1 LVVRL
6 IFNFVISSRIND
18 NGAENITAGVTL
30 EIDQKQAQK
39 LEEEY
44 DPEMQMRQMA
54 FPATWIVGALLATL
68 SGFHYYTAGFGILR
82 ESTHR
87 GAHLAFVLGL
97 IFLVF
102 GFRKTSSQ
110 GKFPAIGQIPI
121 YDWLFA
127 ILAAVT
133 CFYVPYVF
141 NDLAFRVGDP
151 LPIDVIFGSLMIIFT
166 LEATRRSMGIAL
178 PIIAIGFI
186 LYALYGQ
193 HAPGVLIHPG
203 ASWKGLV
210 NHLYLTSQGIY
221 GIAVGVVATY
231 VFHFVLFGVLANRV
245 GAGQLFIDLA
255 SCVAGRYAG
264 GPAKVS
270 VFSSALFGM
279 ISGSSIANTV
289 TTGALTIPAMKRVGY
304 RPHFAAAVEAT
315 SSTGGQITP
324 PIMGAA
330 AFIMIEFLEMP
341 YRTILLAATV
351 PALMHYLGI
360 FTMVHLEAKRL
371 GLRGL
376 RPDEMPQFTK
386 VVREGWPALIPL
398 VLLVAIIIS
407 GRTPYNAAFWGITA
421 CIVIGFLN
429 PRNRLTIPD
438 LYNCFKV
445 GAKYALAVGASAAA
459 VGIIVGVVSLTGM
472 GFKVSF
478 MVTSSAQQLASVLV
492 PFIPFG
498 FTDLQ
503 GLTLFLTL
511 IFTAIACILLGAG
524 IPTTATYIVLVAIA
538 APALGLLGVAPIVA
552 HFFVFYYGVLA
563 DITPPV
569 ALAAYAGA
577 GIAGANPFKT
587 GNTAFRLASAK
598 ALVPFVFLYS
608 PAMLIVTDEFT
619 WPAFTI
625 TVTGCAIGIVLIG
638 ASLTGYFLAK
648 MSMFERLLTFF
659 AAILFVA
666 PGLQSGLIGLIMV
679 SPVILT
685 QLTKR
690 RKARAEQTA
699 QIAGTS

>member
-1 LVVRL
+1 MPK
-6 IFNFVISSRIND
+6 
-18 NGAENITAGVTL
+18 
-30 EIDQKQAQK
+30 IDQEKIQK
-39 LEEEY
+39 LEEKY
-44 DPEMQMRQMA
+44 DPEMQMRPMTA
-54 FPATWIVGALLATL
+54 PATWIVGTMLFTL
-68 SGFHYYTAGFGILR
+68 SCFHYYTAGFGLLR
-82 ESTHR
+82 EATHR
-87 GAHLAFVLGL
+87 GIHLAFVLSL

-102 GFRKTSSQ
+102 GFRKKSKKSR
-110 GKFPAIGQIPI
+110 FLAIGGIPL
-121 YDWLFA
+121 YDW
-127 ILAAVT
+127 ILAVATVIT
-133 CFYVPYVF
+133 CLYVPWDF
-141 NDLAFRVGDP
+141 NELAFRIGDP
-151 LPIDVIFGSLMIIFT
+151 LPIDVFFGSLMIIFT

-178 PIIAIGFI
+178 PLIAIGFI

-193 HAPGVLIHPG
+193 YAPGVLVHPG
-203 ASWKGLV
+203 ADWKGLV

-231 VFHFVLFGVLANRV
+231 VFHFVLFGVLANRI

-330 AFIMIEFLEMP
+330 AFIMIEFLEVP

-351 PALMHYLGI
+351 PAMMHYLGI

-376 RPDEMPQFTK
+376 RPDEMPRF
-386 VVREGWPALIPL
+386 VEVIRNGWPTLIPL
-398 VLLVAIIIS
+398 VLLIAIISS
-407 GRTPYNAAFWGITA
+407 GRTPYMAAFWGITA
-421 CIVIGFLN
+421 CIVVGFLS
-429 PRNRLTIPD
+429 PTNRLTVAD
-438 LYNCFKV
+438 LFNCFKM
-445 GAKYALAVGASAAA
+445 GAKYALAVGAAAAA

-478 MVTSSAQQLASVLV
+478 MVTSASQQLAGYFVPMV
-492 PFIPFG
+492 PF
-498 FTDLQ
+498 
-503 GLTLFLTL
+503 GLITLPGATLFLTL
-511 IFTAIACILLGAG
+511 VFTAFACILLGAG
-524 IPTTATYIVLVAIA
+524 IPTTATYIVLVSIA
-538 APALGLLGVAPIVA
+538 SPALGLLGIAPIVA

-577 GIAGANPFKT
+577 GIAGCNPFKA

-608 PAMLIVTDEFT
+608 PAMLIVTEGFRWSDF
-619 WPAFTI
+619 FI
-625 TVTGCAIGIVLIG
+625 TVIGCATGIVLLG
-638 ASLTGYFLAK
+638 ASLTGFFLSVLKGPARW
-648 MSMFERLLTFF
+648 MTGIAALL
-659 AAILFVA
+659 LVA
-666 PGLQSGLIGLIMV
+666 PGIKSGLVGLLLF
-679 SPVILT
+679 SPVLVHQIINH
-685 QLTKR
+685 K
-690 RKARAEQTA
+690 KASADLQKQPA
-699 QIAGTS
+699 S

>member
-1 LVVRL
+1 MRKVDSV
-6 IFNFVISSRIND
+6 
-18 NGAENITAGVTL
+18 E
-30 EIDQKQAQK
+30 AQK

-44 DPEMQMRQMA
+44 DPEMQMRPMKA
-54 FPATWIVGALLATL
+54 PATWVVGVLLFLL
-68 SGFHYYTAGFGILR
+68 SCFHYYTAGFGLLR

-87 GAHLAFVLGL
+87 GIHLAFVLGL

-102 GFRKTSSQ
+102 GVRK
-110 GKFPAIGQIPI
+110 KVVAADRMAIGGIPL
-121 YDWLFA
+121 YDWL
-127 ILAAVT
+127 LALVSAVT
-133 CFYVPYVF
+133 CMYVPYVF

-151 LPIDVIFGSLMIIFT
+151 LPIDVVFGSLMIVFT

-178 PIIAIGFI
+178 PLIAIGFM

-193 HAPGVLIHPG
+193 FAPGVLVHPG

-231 VFHFVLFGVLANRV
+231 VFHFVLFGVLANRI

-255 SCVAGRYAG
+255 SCIAGRYAG

-289 TTGALTIPAMKRVGY
+289 TTGALTIPAMKRIGY

-341 YRTILLAATV
+341 YRQILLAAAV

-376 RPDEMPQFTK
+376 RADEMPRLLQ
-386 VVREGWPALIPL
+386 VLREGWSTLIPL
-398 VLLVAIIIS
+398 ILLIAIIAS
-407 GRTPYNAAFWGITA
+407 GRTPYMAAFWGISA
-421 CIVIGFLN
+421 CIVVGFIN
-429 PRNRLTIPD
+429 PRNRLTIQD
-438 LYNCFKV
+438 LYNCFV
-445 GAKYALAVGASAAA
+445 LGAKYALAVGASAAS

-478 MVTSSAQQLASVLV
+478 MVTSASQQLAEVLV
-492 PFIPFG
+492 PLVPFHLVTLPG
-498 FTDLQ
+498 A
-503 GLTLFLTL
+503 TLFLTL

-524 IPTTATYIVLVAIA
+524 IPTTATYIVLVSIA
-538 APALGLLGVAPIVA
+538 APALGLLGVAPLVA

-577 GIAGANPFKT
+577 GIAGANPFKA

-608 PAMLIVTDEFT
+608 PAMLIVTDGFT
-619 WPAFTI
+619 WPAFLM
-625 TVTGCAIGIVLIG
+625 TVVGCALGIVLIG
-638 ASLTGYFLAK
+638 AALTGFFISH
-648 MSMFERLLTFF
+648 MRWFDRVLTFV
-659 AAILFVA
+659 AALLLVT
-666 PGLQSGLIGLIMV
+666 PGYKSGLLGLALMA
-679 SPVILT
+679 PVLVI
-685 QLTKR
+685 QLISRLKGD
-690 RKARAEQTA
+690 A
-699 QIAGTS
+699 AG

>member
-1 LVVRL
+1 M
-6 IFNFVISSRIND
+6 
-18 NGAENITAGVTL
+18 L
-30 EIDQKQAQK
+30 EIDQTTAQK

-44 DPEMQMRQMA
+44 DPEMQMRPMTG
-54 FPATWIVGALLATL
+54 PAVWIVGVLLATL
-68 SGFHYYTAGFGILR
+68 SVFHYYTAGFGLLR

-87 GAHLAFVLGL
+87 GVHLAFVLGL

-102 GFRKTSSQ
+102 GFRKKSSSSR
-110 GKFPAIGQIPI
+110 FPAIGQIPI
-121 YDWLFA
+121 YDWLLA
-127 ILAAVT
+127 IGAAVT

-141 NDLAFRVGDP
+141 DNLAFRVGDP
-151 LPIDVIFGSLMIIFT
+151 LPIDVFFGSVMIVLT
-166 LEATRRSMGIAL
+166 LEATRRSMGLAL
-178 PIIAIGFI
+178 PIIATCFI
-186 LYALYGQ
+186 VYALYGQ
-193 HAPGVLIHPG
+193 YAPGVLVHPG
-203 ASWKGLV
+203 AQWKGLV

-289 TTGALTIPAMKRVGY
+289 TTGALTIPAMKRIGY

-376 RPDEMPQFTK
+376 RPDEMPQFIK
-386 VVREGWPALIPL
+386 VLREGWPVLIPL
-398 VLLVAIIIS
+398 ILLIAIIAS

-421 CIVIGFLN
+421 CIVVGFLN
-429 PRNRLTIPD
+429 PRNRLTLYD
-438 LYNCFKV
+438 LYDCFKL
-445 GAKYALAVGASAAA
+445 GAKYALAVGASAAS

-478 MVTSSAQQLASVLV
+478 MVTSSAQQLAQTII

-503 GLTLFLTL
+503 GITLFLTL
-511 IFTAIACILLGAG
+511 IFTAIACVLLGAG

-577 GIAGANPFKT
+577 GIAGANPFKA

-598 ALVPFVFLYS
+598 ALVPFVFVYS

-619 WPAFTI
+619 WQAFVT
-625 TVTGCAIGIVLIG
+625 TVVGCAIGIVFIG
-638 ASLTGYFLAK
+638 ASLTGFFLAR
-648 MSMFERLLTFF
+648 MSMFERILTFF
-659 AAILFVA
+659 AALLFVA
-666 PGLQSGLIGLIMV
+666 PGIKSGLIGLILMI
-679 SPVILT
+679 PVLT
-685 QLTKR
+685 IQIIKR
-690 RKARAEQTA
+690 RAAENVA
-699 QIAGTS
+699 VEAKG

>member
-1 LVVRL
+1 M
-6 IFNFVISSRIND
+6 
-18 NGAENITAGVTL
+18 
-30 EIDQKQAQK
+30 EIDQTHVQK
-39 LEEEY
+39 LEEKY
-44 DPEMQMRQMA
+44 DPEMQMRPMTA
-54 FPATWIVGALLATL
+54 PATWIVGTLLVIL
-68 SGFHYYTAGFGILR
+68 SCFHYYTAGFGLLR

-87 GAHLAFVLGL
+87 GFHLALVLGL

-102 GFRKTSSQ
+102 GFRKKR
-110 GKFPAIGQIPI
+110 GPHHFPAIGQIPL
-121 YDWLFA
+121 YDWFFA
-127 ILAAVT
+127 IIAAVT
-133 CFYVPYVF
+133 SFYVPFVF

-151 LPIDVIFGSLMIIFT
+151 LPIDVIFGSIMIFLT

-178 PIIAIGFI
+178 PIIALGFI
-186 LYALYGQ
+186 LYGLYGQ
-193 HAPGVLIHPG
+193 YAPGVLIHPG

-231 VFHFVLFGVLANRV
+231 VFHFVLFGVLANRI

-351 PALMHYLGI
+351 PAMMHYLGI

-376 RPDEMPQFTK
+376 RPDEMPRFTK
-386 VVREGWPALIPL
+386 VIREGWPALIPL
-398 VLLVAIIIS
+398 IMLIAIIAS

-421 CIVIGFLN
+421 CIVVGFLN
-429 PRNRLTIPD
+429 PKDRLTLGD
-438 LYNCFKV
+438 LYNCFKT
-445 GAKYALAVGASAAA
+445 GAQYALAVGASAAA

-472 GFKVSF
+472 GFKISF
-478 MVTSSAQQLASVLV
+478 MVTSASQQLAEFILPLV
-492 PFIPFG
+492 PFG
-498 FTDLQ
+498 LASLS

-511 IFTAIACILLGAG
+511 IFTAIACIILGAG
-524 IPTTATYIVLVAIA
+524 IPTTATYIVLVSIA

-577 GIAGANPFKT
+577 GIAGANPFKA

-608 PAMLIVTDEFT
+608 PAMLIVTDGFT
-619 WPAFTI
+619 WEAFAT
-625 TVTGCAIGIVLIG
+625 TVIGCAIGIVLIG
-638 ASLTGYFLAK
+638 AALTGYFFTHMVLIERIVTFLAA
-648 MSMFERLLTFF
+648 L
-659 AAILFVA
+659 LFVA
-666 PGLQSGLIGLIMV
+666 PGVKSGMV
-679 SPVILT
+679 GFIFMIPVFIS
-685 QLTKR
+685 QLAR
-690 RKARAEQTA
+690 RKLKNIPPEEKNPAT
-699 QIAGTS
+699 

>member
-1 LVVRL
+1 MQ
-6 IFNFVISSRIND
+6 
-18 NGAENITAGVTL
+18 
-30 EIDQKQAQK
+30 EIDQAKIKK

-44 DPEMQMRQMA
+44 DPEMQMRPMTA
-54 FPATWIVGALLATL
+54 PATWIVGVLLATL
-68 SGFHYYTAGFGILR
+68 SCFHYYTAGFGLLR

-87 GAHLAFVLGL
+87 GVHLAFVLGL

-102 GFRKTSSQ
+102 GITRKRKSLVS
-110 GKFPAIGQIPI
+110 GAFGGIPF
-121 YDWLFA
+121 YDWLLA
-127 ILAAVT
+127 LIAAVT
-133 CFYVPYVF
+133 CFYVPFVF
-141 NDLAFRVGDP
+141 DDLAFRVGDP
-151 LPIDVIFGSLMIIFT
+151 LTIDVVFGSLMIILT

-178 PIIAIGFI
+178 PLIALGFM
-186 LYALYGQ
+186 LYGLFGQ
-193 HAPGVLIHPG
+193 YAPGVLVHPG

-231 VFHFVLFGVLANRV
+231 VFHFVLFGVLANRI

-376 RPDEMPQFTK
+376 RSDEMPSFYK
-386 VVREGWPALIPL
+386 VMREGWPTLIPL
-398 VLLVAIIIS
+398 ILLIAIITS
-407 GRTPYNAAFWGITA
+407 GRTPYNAAFWGITS
-421 CIVIGFLN
+421 CIVVGFFQ
-429 PRNRLTIPD
+429 PRNRLTLPD
-438 LYNCFKV
+438 LYHCFKT
-445 GAKYALAVGASAAA
+445 GAQYALAVGASAAS

-472 GFKVSF
+472 GFKISF
-478 MVTSSAQQLASVLV
+478 MVTSASQQLAEIIV
-492 PFIPFG
+492 PLIPFG
-498 FTDLQ
+498 LTDLQ

-511 IFTAIACILLGAG
+511 IFTAFACIILGAG
-524 IPTTATYIVLVAIA
+524 IPTTATYIVLVSIA

-577 GIAGANPFKT
+577 GIAGANPFKA

-608 PAMLIVTDEFT
+608 PSMLIVTEGFT
-619 WPAFTI
+619 WQAFAL
-625 TVTGCAIGIVLIG
+625 TVSGCALGIVFIG
-638 ASLTGYFLAK
+638 AALTGYFFTH
-648 MSMFERLLTFF
+648 MVMIERVLTFI
-659 AAILFVA
+659 AALLIVA
-666 PGLQSGLIGLIMV
+666 PGVKSGAIGLFMII
-679 SPVILT
+679 PVIII
-685 QLTKR
+685 QFARWRVQKKR
-690 RKARAEQTA
+690 PRAAQEQA
-699 QIAGTS
+699 QEQHSIE

>member
-1 LVVRL
+1 
-6 IFNFVISSRIND
+6 
-18 NGAENITAGVTL
+18 L
-30 EIDQKQAQK
+30 EIDQEQIQK

-44 DPEMQMRQMA
+44 DPEMQMRPMEA
-54 FPATWIVGALLATL
+54 PATWIVGTLLAVL
-68 SGFHYYTAGFGILR
+68 SCFHYYTAGFGLLR

-87 GAHLAFVLGL
+87 GVHLAFVLGL

-102 GFRKTSSQ
+102 GFKKKPKKD
-110 GKFPAIGQIPI
+110 GLMAIGRIPI
-121 YDWLFA
+121 YDWLLA
-127 ILAAVT
+127 IIAAVT
-133 CFYVPYVF
+133 SLYVPYVF
-141 NDLAFRVGDP
+141 NDLVFRIGDP
-151 LPIDVIFGSLMIIFT
+151 LTIDVIFGTLMIILT
-166 LEATRRSMGIAL
+166 LEATRRSMGVALPVIAL
-178 PIIAIGFI
+178 CFII
-186 LYALYGQ
+186 YALYGQ
-193 HAPGVLIHPG
+193 YAPGVLVHPG

-231 VFHFVLFGVLANRV
+231 VFHFVLFGVLANRI

-289 TTGALTIPAMKRVGY
+289 TTGALTIPAMKRIGY

-330 AFIMIEFLEMP
+330 AFIMVEFLEVP

-376 RPDEMPQFTK
+376 RPDEMPRF
-386 VVREGWPALIPL
+386 VNVLREGWPTLVPLI
-398 VLLVAIIIS
+398 LLVAIIS
-407 GRTPYNAAFWGITA
+407 TGRTPYMAAFWGISA
-421 CIVIGFLN
+421 CIVVGFLN
-429 PRNRLTIPD
+429 PRNRLTLPD
-438 LYNCFKV
+438 LYNCFKM

-478 MVTSSAQQLASVLV
+478 MVTSAAQQLAELMV
-492 PFIPFG
+492 PFVPFG
-498 FTDLQ
+498 FTDLA
-503 GLTLFLTL
+503 GITLFLTL
-511 IFTAIACILLGAG
+511 VFTAFSCILLGAG
-524 IPTTATYIVLVAIA
+524 IPTTATYIVLVSIA

-577 GIAGANPFKT
+577 GIAGANPFKA
-587 GNTAFRLASAK
+587 GNTAFRLAAAK
-598 ALVPFVFLYS
+598 ALVPFVFIYS
-608 PAMLIVTDEFT
+608 PVMLIVTDGFT
-619 WPAFTI
+619 WQAFII

-638 ASLTGYFLAK
+638 AALTGYFFTHMLK
-648 MSMFERLLTFF
+648 VERVVTFVG
-659 AAILFVA
+659 ALLFVA
-666 PGLQSGLIGLIMV
+666 PGITSGLVGLALV
-679 SPVILT
+679 TPVLVG
-685 QLTKR
+685 QVLRWNAVQKQC
-690 RKARAEQTA
+690 EVE
-699 QIAGTS
+699 S

>member
-1 LVVRL
+1 MPKINLDQVR
-6 IFNFVISSRIND
+6 R
-18 NGAENITAGVTL
+18 
-30 EIDQKQAQK
+30 

-44 DPEMQMRQMA
+44 DPEMQMRPMA
-54 FPATWIVGALLATL
+54 APATWIVGSLLFIL
-68 SGFHYYTAGFGILR
+68 SCFHYYTAGFGLLR
-82 ESTHR
+82 EATHR
-87 GAHLAFVLGL
+87 GIHLSFVLGL
-97 IFLVF
+97 IFLVY
-102 GFRKTSSQ
+102 GFRKKSKKSRFL
-110 GKFPAIGQIPI
+110 GIGGIPAH
-121 YDWLFA
+121 DWLLA
-127 ILAAVT
+127 IVTSVT
-133 CFYVPYVF
+133 CMYVPYVF
-141 NDLAFRVGDP
+141 NELAFRVGDP
-151 LPIDVIFGSLMIIFT
+151 LPIDVFFGTLMIIFT

-186 LYALYGQ
+186 LYALFGQ
-193 HAPGVLIHPG
+193 HAPGVLVHPG

-231 VFHFVLFGVLANRV
+231 VFHFVLFGVIANRV
-245 GAGQLFIDLA
+245 GAGQFFIDLA
-255 SCVAGRYAG
+255 SCIAGRYAG

-289 TTGALTIPAMKRVGY
+289 TTGALTIPAMKRTGY
-304 RPHFAAAVEAT
+304 QPHFAAAVEAT

-330 AFIMIEFLEMP
+330 AFIMVEFLEMP

-376 RPDEMPQFTK
+376 RPDEMPRFLNVIK
-386 VVREGWPALIPL
+386 NGWAALIPL
-398 VLLVAIIIS
+398 TLLIVIIAS
-407 GRTPYNAAFWGITA
+407 GRTPYMAAFWGITA
-421 CIVIGFLN
+421 CIVVGFIN

-438 LYNCFKV
+438 LFECFKM
-445 GAKYALAVGASAAA
+445 GAKYALAVGASAAS

-478 MVTSSAQQLASVLV
+478 MVTSASQQLAEMIVNFV
-492 PFIPFG
+492 PF
-498 FTDLQ
+498 
-503 GLTLFLTL
+503 GLITLSQTTLFFTL
-511 IFTAIACILLGAG
+511 IFTAVACILLGAG
-524 IPTTATYIVLVAIA
+524 IPTTATYIVLVSIA
-538 APALGLLGVAPIVA
+538 APALGILGVTPIVA

-598 ALVPFVFLYS
+598 ALVPFVFVYS
-608 PAMLIVTDEFT
+608 PAMLIVTEGFT
-619 WPAFTI
+619 WQQFI
-625 TVTGCAIGIVLIG
+625 LTVGGCSIGRVFLG
-638 ASLTGYFLAK
+638 AALTGYFMAN
-648 MSMFERLLTFF
+648 MGRIERIVTSIAALL
-659 AAILFVA
+659 LVA
-666 PGLQSGLIGLIMV
+666 PGIQSGMIGSILMV
-679 SPVILT
+679 PVIIS
-685 QLTKR
+685 QIIRKR
-690 RKARAEQTA
+690 SQSLP
-699 QIAGTS
+699 GTTSFEPVSEK

>member
-1 LVVRL
+1 MQIR
-6 IFNFVISSRIND
+6 SM
-18 NGAENITAGVTL
+18 TA
-30 EIDQKQAQK
+30 
-39 LEEEY
+39 
-44 DPEMQMRQMA
+44 
-54 FPATWIVGALLATL
+54 PATWIVGVLLAIL
-68 SGFHYYTAGFGILR
+68 SCFHYYTAGFGLLR

-87 GAHLAFVLGL
+87 GVHLAFVLGL

-102 GFRKTSSQ
+102 SFRKKSKP
-110 GKFPAIGQIPI
+110 GGFLAVGQIPI
-121 YDWLFA
+121 YDWLLA
-127 ILAAVT
+127 ITAAVT
-133 CFYVPYVF
+133 SLYIPFVF

-151 LPIDVIFGSLMIIFT
+151 LTVDVVFGTIMIFLT
-166 LEATRRSMGIAL
+166 LEATRRSMGLALPVIAL
-178 PIIAIGFI
+178 AFI
-186 LYALYGQ
+186 TYALFGQ
-193 HAPGVLIHPG
+193 YAPGVLVHPG

-231 VFHFVLFGVLANRV
+231 VFHFVLFGVLANRI

-330 AFIMIEFLEMP
+330 AFIMVEFLEVP

-376 RPDEMPQFTK
+376 RPDEMPKFVK
-386 VVREGWPALIPL
+386 VIREGWPTLIPL
-398 VLLVAIIIS
+398 VILVAIITS
-407 GRTPYNAAFWGITA
+407 GRTPYNAAFWGITS
-421 CIVIGFLN
+421 CIVVGFLN
-429 PRNRLTIPD
+429 PRNRLTLPD
-438 LYNCFKV
+438 LYGCFKT
-445 GAKYALAVGASAAA
+445 GAQYALAVGAAAAA

-478 MVTSSAQQLASVLV
+478 MVTSSAQQLAGIIV
-492 PFIPFG
+492 PFVPFG
-498 FTDLQ
+498 LTDLA

-511 IFTAIACILLGAG
+511 IFTAFACILLGAG
-524 IPTTATYIVLVAIA
+524 IPTTATYIVLVSIA
-538 APALGLLGVAPIVA
+538 APALGLLGVVPIVA

-577 GIAGANPFKT
+577 GIAGANPFKA
-587 GNTAFRLASAK
+587 GNTAFRLAAAK
-598 ALVPFVFLYS
+598 ALVPFVFVYAPS
-608 PAMLIVTDEFT
+608 ILIVTDGFT
-619 WPAFTI
+619 WQAFVI
-625 TVTGCAIGIVLIG
+625 TVAGCAIGIIFIG
-638 ASLTGYFLAK
+638 AALTGYFLTH
-648 MSMFERLLTFF
+648 MVMIERVVTFIASLLF
-659 AAILFVA
+659 IA
-666 PGLQSGLIGLIMV
+666 PGIQSGFVGLVLMIPVLISQVMRWNKGKK
-679 SPVILT
+679 
-685 QLTKR
+685 QL
-690 RKARAEQTA
+690 EVE
-699 QIAGTS
+699 GG

>member
-1 LVVRL
+1 MEL
-6 IFNFVISSRIND
+6 
-18 NGAENITAGVTL
+18 
-30 EIDQKQAQK
+30 DQKQAQQ

-44 DPEMQMRQMA
+44 DPEMQTRPMTA
-54 FPATWIVGALLATL
+54 PATWVVGLLLATL
-68 SGFHYYTAGFGILR
+68 SCFHYYTAGFGLLR

-87 GAHLAFVLGL
+87 GVHLAFVLGL

-102 GFRKTSSQ
+102 GSRKKSAQ
-110 GKFPAIGQIPI
+110 NKFPTIGQIPL
-121 YDWLFA
+121 YDWLLA
-127 ILAAVT
+127 IIAAVT
-133 CFYVPYVF
+133 CLYIPYVF
-141 NDLAFRVGDP
+141 DNLAFRVGDP
-151 LPIDVIFGSLMIIFT
+151 LPVDVIFGSLMIVLT

-178 PIIAIGFI
+178 PLIAICFI
-186 LYALYGQ
+186 LYALYGR
-193 HAPGVLIHPG
+193 HAPGVLVHPG
-203 ASWKGLV
+203 ADWKGLV

-304 RPHFAAAVEAT
+304 RSHFAAAVEAT

-341 YRTILLAATV
+341 YRTILLAAMV
-351 PALMHYLGI
+351 PAMMHYLGI

-386 VVREGWPALIPL
+386 VIREGWPVLIPL
-398 VLLVAIIIS
+398 ILLIAIITS
-407 GRTPYNAAFWGITA
+407 GRTPYNAAFWGITS

-429 PRNRLTIPD
+429 PRDRLTFSD
-438 LYNCFKV
+438 LYDCFKV
-445 GAKYALAVGASAAA
+445 GAKYALAVGASAAS

-478 MVTSSAQQLASVLV
+478 MVTSSAQQLAGIIV

-503 GLTLFLTL
+503 GITLFLTL
-511 IFTAIACILLGAG
+511 IFTAMACVLLGAG

-577 GIAGANPFKT
+577 GIAGANPFKA

-598 ALVPFVFLYS
+598 ALVPFVFVYS
-608 PAMLIVTDEFT
+608 PAMLIVTDGFT
-619 WPAFTI
+619 WQAFAT
-625 TVTGCAIGIVLIG
+625 TVIGCAIGIVLIG
-638 ASLTGYFLAK
+638 AALTGYFLSN
-648 MSMFERLLTFF
+648 MSKIERWVTFF
-659 AAILFVA
+659 AALLFVA
-666 PGLQSGLIGLIMV
+666 PGIKTGFVGLILII
-679 SPVILT
+679 PVLIT
-685 QLTKR
+685 QFSRRRTEQKR
-690 RKARAEQTA
+690 QNIKENAE
-699 QIAGTS
+699 

>member
-1 LVVRL
+1 M
-6 IFNFVISSRIND
+6 
-18 NGAENITAGVTL
+18 TA
-30 EIDQKQAQK
+30 
-39 LEEEY
+39 
-44 DPEMQMRQMA
+44 
-54 FPATWIVGALLATL
+54 PATWIVGVLLAIL
-68 SGFHYYTAGFGILR
+68 SCFHYYTAGFGLLR

-87 GAHLAFVLGL
+87 GVHLAFVLGL

-102 GFRKTSSQ
+102 SFRKKSKP
-110 GKFPAIGQIPI
+110 GGFLAVGQIPI
-121 YDWLFA
+121 YDWLLA
-127 ILAAVT
+127 ITAAVT
-133 CFYVPYVF
+133 SLYIPFVF

-151 LPIDVIFGSLMIIFT
+151 LTVDVVFGTIMIFLT
-166 LEATRRSMGIAL
+166 LEATRRSMGLALPVIAL
-178 PIIAIGFI
+178 AFI
-186 LYALYGQ
+186 TYALFGQ
-193 HAPGVLIHPG
+193 YAPGVLVHPG

-231 VFHFVLFGVLANRV
+231 VFHFVLFGVLANRI

-330 AFIMIEFLEMP
+330 AFIMVEFLEVP

-376 RPDEMPQFTK
+376 RPDEMPKFVK
-386 VVREGWPALIPL
+386 VIREGWPTLIPL
-398 VLLVAIIIS
+398 VILVAIITS
-407 GRTPYNAAFWGITA
+407 GRTPYNAAFWGITS
-421 CIVIGFLN
+421 CIVVGFLN
-429 PRNRLTIPD
+429 PRNRLTLPD
-438 LYNCFKV
+438 LYGCFKT
-445 GAKYALAVGASAAA
+445 GAQYALAVGAAAAA

-478 MVTSSAQQLASVLV
+478 MVTSSAQQLAGIIV
-492 PFIPFG
+492 PFVPFG
-498 FTDLQ
+498 LTDLA

-511 IFTAIACILLGAG
+511 IFTAFACILLGAG
-524 IPTTATYIVLVAIA
+524 IPTTATYIVLVSIA
-538 APALGLLGVAPIVA
+538 APALGLLGVVPIVA

-577 GIAGANPFKT
+577 GIAGANPFKA
-587 GNTAFRLASAK
+587 GNTAFRLAAAK
-598 ALVPFVFLYS
+598 ALVPFVFVYAPS
-608 PAMLIVTDEFT
+608 ILIVTDGFT
-619 WPAFTI
+619 WQAFVI
-625 TVTGCAIGIVLIG
+625 TVAGCAIGIIFIG
-638 ASLTGYFLAK
+638 AALTGYFLTH
-648 MSMFERLLTFF
+648 MVMIERVVTFIASLLF
-659 AAILFVA
+659 IA
-666 PGLQSGLIGLIMV
+666 PGIQSGFVGLVLMIPVLISQVMRWNKGKK
-679 SPVILT
+679 
-685 QLTKR
+685 QL
-690 RKARAEQTA
+690 EVE
-699 QIAGTS
+699 GG